1 MCRICLLENQTKYFL
16 TEKLIQFQICKA
28 ILANEK
34 ERKSHTAELGAT
46 TPTTASAGQSD
57 AKIAQLLAATGGV
70 PLPLVARC
78 ARDALA
84 AISAACAD
92 SCSGWDAGRVGVVRR
107 LVEAEVLPQAGR
119 WHRRD
124 LVPGLE
130 ATWRAVLRNLPS
142 PVADAVSCL
151 RHL

>member
-1 MCRICLLENQTKYFL
+1 M
-16 TEKLIQFQICKA
+16 QICKA
-28 ILANEK
+28 ILANDK
-34 ERKSHTAELGAT
+34 KKISAELDPASLT
-46 TPTTASAGQSD
+46 AAPTSSIRQADISQ
-57 AKIAQLLAATGGV
+57 AQLLAATGGV

-78 ARDALA
+78 ARDTLV

-92 SCSGWDAGRVGVVRR
+92 GCGGWDAGRVGVVRR

-151 RHL
+151 RHS